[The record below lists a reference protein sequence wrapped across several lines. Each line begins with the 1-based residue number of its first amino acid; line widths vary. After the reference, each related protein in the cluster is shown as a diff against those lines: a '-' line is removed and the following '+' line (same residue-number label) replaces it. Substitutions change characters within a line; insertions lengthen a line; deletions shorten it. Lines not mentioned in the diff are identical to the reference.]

1 MNELQKRFEEMLTK
15 DNEAISIK
23 SLKSGDL
30 KVLVNHIKHLYEFTN
45 ELVDQLTWRSV
56 EELPVYELDTD
67 GICNELAIVKYNCGD
82 SDNYAVA
89 TYEWINQNFYEVEK
103 WLPIPK
109 LGEN

>member
-1 MNELQKRFEEMLTK
+1 MNELQKRFEEMQERLERTIRGQRDTIALYK
-15 DNEAISIK
+15 ENNNK
-23 SLKSGDL
+23 LRSLLS
-30 KVLVNHIKHLYEFTN
+30 
-45 ELVDQLTWRSV
+45 WRKV